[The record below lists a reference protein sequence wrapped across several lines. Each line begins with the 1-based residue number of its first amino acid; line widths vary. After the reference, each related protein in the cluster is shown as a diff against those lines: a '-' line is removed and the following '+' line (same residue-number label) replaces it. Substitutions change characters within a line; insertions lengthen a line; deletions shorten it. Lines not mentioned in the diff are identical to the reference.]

1 VRPNNED
8 CFLADDELALF
19 VVADGM
25 GGHAAGEVASR
36 LAVEAIE
43 NFIRRS
49 REPGDLSWPCGIDPA
64 LSYHG
69 NRLRTAIF
77 LANRRVFRVAEGHDD
92 YTGMGT
98 TVVAALVADNR
109 VTIGHVGDSRL
120 YLLSGG
126 ELRVQTRD
134 DTWAATVLAGADVD
148 PKRIADHPMRNVLTN
163 VLGAREQT
171 EIHVAEHRLSEGEL
185 LFLCTDGVHGALDE
199 TALQELLTQDASLE
213 TIVRAAVR
221 AAVDGGSRDNV
232 TAVAVRYGEG
242 SDGV

>member
-1 VRPNNED
+1 
-8 CFLADDELALF
+8 
-19 VVADGM
+19 
-25 GGHAAGEVASR
+25 
-36 LAVEAIE
+36 
-43 NFIRRS
+43 
-49 REPGDLSWPCGIDPA
+49 
-64 LSYHG
+64 
-69 NRLRTAIF
+69 
-77 LANRRVFRVAEGHDD
+77 VFRVAEGHDD